1 MDLLRQIDSY
11 CERLDPGYWAEPV
24 NALSNLAFLVA
35 AYIMFRRVRGQGI
48 PLAEV
53 LCAILAVIGV
63 GSYLFHTHATVW
75 SSILDVVP
83 IAAFV
88 LVYLFAANLHFW
100 RMPLW
105 AALLGMV
112 AFVPYTMAMTPVF
125 ARMTFF
131 DVSAVYWPIPVL
143 ITLYA
148 MALRNRTPLTAHGLA
163 IGSAILVVSLTFRSV
178 DEPICRALPIG
189 THFVWHLFNGLM
201 LGWMIEVY
209 RRHMIAT
216 AAASV

>member
-1 MDLLRQIDSY
+1 
-11 CERLDPGYWAEPV
+11 
-24 NALSNLAFLVA
+24 
-35 AYIMFRRVRGQGI
+35 
-48 PLAEV
+48 
-53 LCAILAVIGV
+53 
-63 GSYLFHTHATVW
+63 
-75 SSILDVVP
+75 
-83 IAAFV
+83 
-88 LVYLFAANLHFW
+88 
-100 RMPLW
+100 
-105 AALLGMV
+105 
-112 AFVPYTMAMTPVF
+112 
-125 ARMTFF
+125 MTFF

-148 MALRNRTPLTAHGLA
+148 MALRNCTPLTAHGLA

>member
-112 AFVPYTMAMTPVF
+112 AFVPYAMAMTPVF

-216 AAASV
+216 AATSV

>member
-24 NALSNLAFLVA
+24 NAVSNLAFLVA

-105 AALLGMV
+105 AALLGMA
-112 AFVPYTMAMTPVF
+112 AFVPYAMAMTPVF

-143 ITLYA
+143 ITLYS